1 MDHVLANPLAAFATL
16 LAGTVVYFLWNRK
29 KAASDLAAAP
39 SLVAVNRNV
48 DSVKEKA
55 SKYTKLHE
63 FGGGTKQERVD
74 NAQDMTNYYYDLVT
88 DFYEFGWG
96 QSFHFAPRF
105 KGESFDDSLTRH
117 EWYIGS
123 RLQVAPGEHILDVGC
138 GVGGPMRNIARFTKA
153 RITGINNNAYQL
165 KRVAAKNI
173 VEKLADT
180 CSGVK
185 GDFMN
190 MPFEDATFDGIYA
203 IEATVHAPDRTGCY
217 REIFRTLKPGKLFCA
232 YEWVVTDKYDPK
244 NKYHVQL
251 KEGIEIGNSLPDIA
265 RAADVLQSLRDAG
278 FEVLEHSDLAANSEV
293 PWYAPLGPSCTLSG
307 FKSTPIGIKL
317 TNIAVRAMEAVKLAP
332 AGSSQMHQ
340 NLSTG
345 ALTLHNAGA
354 EDIFTPCYFFVAR
367 KPAVGGAVKPASRR

>member
-173 VEKLADT
+173 AEKLADT

-190 MPFEDATFDGIYA
+190 MPFEDATFDGVYA
-203 IEATVHAPDRTGCY
+203 IEATVHAPSLAGVY
-217 REIFRTLKPGKLFCA
+217 AEIFRVLKPGKIFCV
-232 YEWVVTDKYDPK
+232 YEWLMTDKYDPK
-244 NKYHVQL
+244 NGYHKAI
-251 KEGIEIGNSLPDIA
+251 KEGIEIGNSLPDISNA
-265 RAADVLQSLRDAG
+265 DDVKAALASVG
-278 FEVLEHSDLAANSEV
+278 FELLDCADLALTSEAD
-293 PWYAPLGPSCTLSG
+293 WYEKFAPKCTLSG
-307 FKSTPIGIKL
+307 FKTTPLGIKL
-317 TNIAVRAMEAVKLAP
+317 TNLAVRTMEAVKLAP
-332 AGSSQMHQ
+332 AGSSQMHH

-345 ALTLHNAGA
+345 GVTLYRGGQ
-354 EDIFTPCYFFVAR
+354 EGIFTPMYFFAAR
-367 KPAVGGAVKPASRR
+367 KPLSAATKRR